1 MCLVAVHRKLQKGE
15 EGKLDGLELCEASL
29 PGEKSSKRLFVCD
42 QTNSLLYLVDTGA
55 EVSALLKASSDT
67 KQGQEHDCNFF
78 TAELCSFMK
87 AIKPI
92 PVILHDK
99 TKPFVH
105 KSLQFCSH
113 VFVQAKPIKK
123 ALDPPYLGPYKGTD
137 LCDNF
142 DNEVEIKHTQVSRTQ
157 RSEHSSHANSNKKE
171 TQPSRTKIGESNAQS
186 SSSNKKSLKIKQVN
200 QAPKSKAKKTVRF
213 NSDHSYSTVQNKKG
227 T

>member
-1 MCLVAVHRKLQKGE
+1 
-15 EGKLDGLELCEASL
+15 
-29 PGEKSSKRLFVCD
+29 
-42 QTNSLLYLVDTGA
+42 
-55 EVSALLKASSDT
+55 
-67 KQGQEHDCNFF
+67 
-78 TAELCSFMK
+78 MK

-123 ALDPPYLGPYKGTD
+123 ALDPPYLGPYKVHLRPSKYFFIIKVVNRWGYDIQGTD